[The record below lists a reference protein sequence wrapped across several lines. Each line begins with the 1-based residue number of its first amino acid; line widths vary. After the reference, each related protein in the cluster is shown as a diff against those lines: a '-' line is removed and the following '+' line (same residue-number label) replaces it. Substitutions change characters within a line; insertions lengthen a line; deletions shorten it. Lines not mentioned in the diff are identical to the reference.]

1 VSVLSVLL
9 LSGLAVFA
17 SLLYVLI
24 ILFVIS
30 STLIFNFFVS
40 VDNESVKSFL
50 ITSVPKFKPF

>member
-1 VSVLSVLL
+1 MSVLSVLL
-9 LSGLAVFA
+9 LSGLAVSA

-40 VDNESVKSFL
+40 VNNNSVKSF
-50 ITSVPKFKPF
+50 